1 MVTHNAII
9 KDIIIEV
16 RWTCTKC
23 AIDNTSILNINDI
36 NPWWAQ
42 DSEYISMSG
51 ISVFGDFKCKGCGR
65 RHDME
70 LK

>member
-1 MVTHNAII
+1 MATHNAII

-23 AIDNTSILNINDI
+23 AIDNTSILDINDI
-36 NPWWAQ
+36 NPWAQ

-51 ISVFGDFKCKGCGR
+51 ISVFGDFKCKGCSRKHG
-65 RHDME
+65 ME